1 MYDEKIAFI
10 ISMFPSL
17 ITTLSLFVGFYFHLL
32 KKIDERLEKERY
44 SEDRANLLKEFDN
57 KIEALRKEI
66 GIREEARS
74 AQLNR
79 IEGALENIQ
88 EHMLNCGVRRNNN
101 GVG

>member
-10 ISMFPSL
+10 ISMLPSL

-66 GIREEARS
+66 EIREEARTT
-74 AQLNR
+74 QLNR
-79 IEGALENIQ
+79 IEGVLENIQ
-88 EHMLNCGVRRNNN
+88 EHMLNCGVRRKTE
-101 GVG
+101 

>member
-1 MYDEKIAFI
+1 MYDEKITLI
-10 ISMFPSL
+10 ISMLPSL

-66 GIREEARS
+66 EIREEARTT
-74 AQLNR
+74 QLNR
-79 IEGALENIQ
+79 IEGVLENIQ
-88 EHMLNCGVRRNNN
+88 EHMLNCGVRRKTE
-101 GVG
+101 